1 MENQLFGPVFESS
14 FSMPLLESA
23 NLKNDINR
31 NLNQVI
37 FSVFD
42 PIESIKRKKIDPLN
56 NREIPYFNKYYKDL
70 SCVGINVFENP
81 IEALLISLSKISW
94 NKKLKRNNMSKIDN
108 ICTVISGEKCPQFF
122 SKKKLNK
129 IKQKEYFES
138 LKSVSQMY
146 EFILQN
152 LN

>member
-1 MENQLFGPVFESS
+1 MENHLFGPVFEKS
-14 FSMPLLESA
+14 FSMPLLEP
-23 NLKNDINR
+23 KKIKTQINR
-31 NLNQVI
+31 NLNEVI
-37 FSVFD
+37 SSIFD
-42 PIESIKRKKIDPLN
+42 PIESIKQKKIDPLN

-70 SCVGINVFENP
+70 SSKGVNVFGNP
-81 IEALLISLSKISW
+81 IEALFICLSKISW
-94 NKKLKRNNMSKIDN
+94 NKKLKWNNMTKIDH

-146 EFILQN
+146 DFILQN